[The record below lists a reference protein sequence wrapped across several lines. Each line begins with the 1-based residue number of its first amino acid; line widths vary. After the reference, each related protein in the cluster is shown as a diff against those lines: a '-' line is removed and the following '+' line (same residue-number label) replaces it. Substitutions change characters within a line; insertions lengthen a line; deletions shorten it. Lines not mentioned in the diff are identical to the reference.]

1 MSLTVSIFQRPISKN
16 MYKLEI
22 SKKSQQSE
30 AAKLIT
36 KMIMLHHIFLIDIKK
51 HFLQMIY
58 ISRYKK
64 KWSFSQTKVKVDNNP
79 KSRFFL
85 VGLKYTIIFC
95 VFNFFVEFLSWTEK
109 YFCTAKNLTKTV
121 LTQNMSSR
129 ILYILTL
136 SLLIQKCL
144 QVKKKYSS

>member
-30 AAKLIT
+30 AAKLII
-36 KMIMLHHIFLIDIKK
+36 KMIMLHHIFFIDIKK

-85 VGLKYTIIFC
+85 LGLKYVYLRIQFFCRIPVMNWEIFLHC
-95 VFNFFVEFLSWTEK
+95 QEFDKNCFNSK
-109 YFCTAKNLTKTV
+109 YVLKNTFHT
-121 LTQNMSSR
+121 
-129 ILYILTL
+129 LYKHYL
-136 SLLIQKCL
+136 
-144 QVKKKYSS
+144 

>member
-1 MSLTVSIFQRPISKN
+1 MQTHLHILLNFSKA
-16 MYKLEI
+16 
-22 SKKSQQSE
+22 SQQKYVQVGDKRKMSQKSE

-36 KMIMLHHIFLIDIKK
+36 KMIMLHHIFLINKKK

-85 VGLKYTIIFC
+85 LGHEVHLQNIF
-95 VFNFFVEFLSWTEK
+95 
-109 YFCTAKNLTKTV
+109 
-121 LTQNMSSR
+121 
-129 ILYILTL
+129 
-136 SLLIQKCL
+136 
-144 QVKKKYSS
+144 

>member
-58 ISRYKK
+58 ISRYLK
-64 KWSFSQTKVKVDNNP
+64 KWSFSQTNMKVDNNP

-85 VGLKYTIIFC
+85 LGHEVHLQKIFC

-129 ILYILTL
+129 ILYTYKHYL
-136 SLLIQKCL
+136 
-144 QVKKKYSS
+144 

>member
-1 MSLTVSIFQRPISKN
+1 MSLTVSIFQRPIRKN

-85 VGLKYTIIFC
+85 LGLKYTYLRIKFFCRIPVMNWEIFLQEFDKNC
-95 VFNFFVEFLSWTEK
+95 FNSK
-109 YFCTAKNLTKTV
+109 YVLKNNFRT
-121 LTQNMSSR
+121 
-129 ILYILTL
+129 LYKHYL
-136 SLLIQKCL
+136 
-144 QVKKKYSS
+144 